1 MVNKVIIE
9 SINFYL
15 RFTIL
20 KSIKTTFLLFFIT
33 LFLSSCEQ
41 KEQSKTQNQIPI
53 EVGFINIKKEPIYL
67 QIELL
72 GKVKAKEIALIRPQ
86 ISGIIEK
93 QLFREGSFVKQGDIL
108 YKIDSATYKANVN
121 QAIALLNSAKANL
134 QSLEAKNKRA
144 EELIKFDG
152 ISKQEVDD
160 IKASNL
166 QAIALVKQ
174 REAELESAKI
184 DLNRCEI
191 KAPISGYIGISNV
204 TVGALVNANQS
215 EELANIKDT
224 KTVFVDLTLSYNEIL
239 NLKNL
244 MNFED
249 NMNVTLKFDDNKD
262 YGIKGKLEAKELSVD
277 ESSQTVTLRAVFSNP
292 NNLLLSGMFV
302 KATLESQNKIDA
314 FLVPQ
319 QAVLRDQKANPIITL
334 ITNENKT
341 ITKILKTQRAIDNK
355 WLVLDGISQEDKII
369 IEGLNK
375 INSRSVVIPKDL
387 NTQDKD

>member
-1 MVNKVIIE
+1 M
-9 SINFYL
+9 
-15 RFTIL
+15 
-20 KSIKTTFLLFFIT
+20 KSIKITFLLFFIT

-53 EVGFINIKKEPIYL
+53 EVGFINIKKEPVYL

-108 YKIDSATYKANVN
+108 YKIDSATYQANVN

-160 IKASNL
+160 IKASKL

-369 IEGLNK
+369 VEGLNK